1 MKDVYIFPAMFLSDR
16 VSYYSLMFFNKFF
29 LANYKLIWL
38 TGINNGFIRSVFVA
52 PPYIY
57 LISSYSLVAT
67 FYRRVRSVIIYIRP
81 LGNFAFTNIDAYMD
95 LIYRGLT
102 ILQFTVVRQMFIR
115 QISCHYTFLIGEH
128 CSQILLKYLYP
139 RHLLGNF
146 KRSYLLTG

>member
-1 MKDVYIFPAMFLSDR
+1 MSIFSRRCFYLDR
-16 VSYYSLMFFNKFF
+16 VLILLTDVFNKFF

-102 ILQFTVVRQMFIR
+102 ILQFTMVR
-115 QISCHYTFLIGEH
+115 
-128 CSQILLKYLYP
+128 
-139 RHLLGNF
+139 
-146 KRSYLLTG
+146 